1 MKSCIRPCTIS
12 LTRTFAVSNSSSSQ
26 RCFIK
31 KLFLKISQKN
41 KSLFNKVADL
51 QGRNFLKK
59 IQQRCFHGNIAKLS
73 RALISKNIC
82 EWLYNCSC
90 LFVSPVI
97 FSVTNFPTQ
106 LNGFKWS
113 YWYQIENIL
122 VSNCYVPKGLK
133 EQMKNGVICLIILYN
148 HRVRVIK
155 MSKMAHFLSFLVVTA
170 KKSKFGQ
177 NVQVHLKD
185 PVVYF

>member
-1 MKSCIRPCTIS
+1 M
-12 LTRTFAVSNSSSSQ
+12 LE
-26 RCFIK
+26 
-31 KLFLKISQKN
+31 
-41 KSLFNKVADL
+41 SLFNKVADL

-59 IQQRCFHGNIAKLS
+59 IQQRCFHGNITKLS
-73 RALISKNIC
+73 RALILKNIC

-113 YWYQIENIL
+113 YWYQIGNIL

-133 EQMKNGVICLIILYN
+133 EQMRNWVICLIILFN
-148 HRVRVIK
+148 HRVRVIE
-155 MSKMAHFLSFLVVTA
+155 MSKMAHFLYFLVVTA
-170 KKSKFGQ
+170 KKSKFEQ

-185 PVVYF
+185 PAVYF

>member
-1 MKSCIRPCTIS
+1 M
-12 LTRTFAVSNSSSSQ
+12 LE
-26 RCFIK
+26 
-31 KLFLKISQKN
+31 
-41 KSLFNKVADL
+41 SLFNKVADL

-59 IQQRCFHGNIAKLS
+59 IQQRCVHGNIAKLS
-73 RALISKNIC
+73 RALILKNIC

-113 YWYQIENIL
+113 YWYQIGNIL

-133 EQMKNGVICLIILYN
+133 EQMRNRVICLIILFN
-148 HRVRVIK
+148 HRVRVIE
-155 MSKMAHFLSFLVVTA
+155 MSKMAHFLYFLVVTA
-170 KKSKFGQ
+170 KKSKVWAKCSSAPERSCCVLLE
-177 NVQVHLKD
+177 NRMVNMLWS
-185 PVVYF
+185 YFFWDTEGTNIKKLLS